1 MLPHGQILYPEISS
15 QFAKTKQSITQDL
28 VISSYGFLLPHKGI
42 RETIQAVAILKEKY
56 PSILYRPVCALHES
70 RESAEYYSECLDE
83 VKRLGLSQNVEMVTD
98 FLENDESMQLLQA
111 SDVMV
116 MAYHPSMESA
126 SGAVR
131 FCLAALRP
139 TITTDQSIFKEFSGC
154 TYQIDESDPG
164 KIADAIDHVLT
175 SQETEKLMVNTKRY
189 IKENSWYET
198 GHKFYRL
205 YNKVLGRE

>member
-1 MLPHGQILYPEISS
+1 M
-15 QFAKTKQSITQDL
+15 
-28 VISSYGFLLPHKGI
+28 VSSYGFLLPHKGI
-42 RETIQAVAILKEKY
+42 KETIQGVAILKEKY

-83 VKRLGLSQNVEMVTD
+83 VKRLGLSRNVEMVTD
-98 FLENDESMQLLQA
+98 FLENEKSMQLLQA

-139 TITTDQSIFKEFSGC
+139 TITTDQFIFKEFSDC
-154 TYQIDESDPG
+154 TYQIAESDPR
-164 KIADAIDHVLT
+164 KIADAIDYMLT
-175 SQETEKLMVNTKRY
+175 SQEAEKLVANTKRY

-198 GHKFYRL
+198 GQKFYGL
-205 YNKVLGRE
+205 YNRVLGRE